1 MRLSNPQRQPLK
13 ERLFDFRHRPV
24 SLTPI
29 PYLFART
36 VLPVFQQPHESLHFS
51 EPDESYGEG
60 QLTTVESNLKLPLS
74 HWEYV
79 YADTPQFVGQTP
91 EEVKIVHPQTDTK
104 SHRGRL
110 TAAHA

>member
-1 MRLSNPQRQPLK
+1 M
-13 ERLFDFRHRPV
+13 
-24 SLTPI
+24 

-36 VLPVFQQPHESLHFS
+36 VLSVFQQPHESLHFS

-60 QLTTVESNLKLPLS
+60 QLTTVESSLKLPL
-74 HWEYV
+74 YV

-91 EEVKIVHPQTDTK
+91 EEVKIVHSQTDTK
-104 SHRGRL
+104 SHRRRL